1 MQVSLLGSKAVKEI
15 IDFGLKDFEWKGEY
29 AEECNRV
36 TRNFYLEAAENTF
49 PNRANHPLTLRGY
62 RLFFSSALPVNAFTA
77 TAIIKVQ
84 DVRRSFMSAIS
95 SNGMYCEVS
104 SVESVCGLLREII
117 NFQYGKLT
125 QYSRNYSEEKD
136 ISNQVVDPSTSYLI
150 KPSHIL
156 ISSLDEYGEEHK
168 TRAMG
173 FHLTENPGEHF
184 LWQNGNI
191 IADLLQVERG
201 ITSPF
206 IFTMIL
212 STEEQ
217 TSSTNEANRKFFDL
231 EKKANG
237 GFSRFIPSVK
247 RPRMGSF
254 KK

>member
-1 MQVSLLGSKAVKEI
+1 MPVKSFNATSI
-15 IDFGLKDFEWKGEY
+15 I
-29 AEECNRV
+29 RV
-36 TRNFYLEAAENTF
+36 
-49 PNRANHPLTLRGY
+49 
-62 RLFFSSALPVNAFTA
+62 
-77 TAIIKVQ
+77 K
-84 DVRRSFMSAIS
+84 DVRRSFISALN
-95 SNGMYCEVS
+95 SNGMYSEIS

-125 QYSRNYSEEKD
+125 QYDRTYSNEKD
-136 ISNQVVDPSTSYLI
+136 ISNQVVDSSTSYLV

-156 ISSLDEYGEEHK
+156 ISSLDEYGEMHR

-173 FHLTENPGEHF
+173 FHLSENPGEHF

-212 STEEQ
+212 TTEEQ

-247 RPRMGSF
+247 REFQEWEMLRNSLLSGQSSLTNYFVGSHL
-254 KK
+254 KRVRRKRVDLRSLT